1 MLEKLIAEV
10 TEYDFKSAVETN
22 KPKSWLKSVSAFANG
37 IGGTLFFGVENDGTV
52 NKGLFNPQKD
62 AEAISRLIQTR
73 IIPMPEIN
81 LKAVEEKGHKILCLI
96 VKTGRN
102 TPYYYSADGIKQA
115 YVRIGNDSVPA
126 PEDIL
131 NELILKGQN
140 KTYDSSDT
148 EFKKEDYS
156 FTLME
161 ATYRQRT
168 NLKFEST
175 DYHSF
180 GLVNPNGMLTVAG
193 ALLADQHIIYNSRV
207 FCTRWNGLI
216 KGSIYDDAIDD
227 KEYEGNLIHLLNSSC
242 DFIKNNSKVR
252 FEKQAR
258 YRVDKPDYAE
268 RAVTEVMVNALIHRN
283 YVSPGTEI
291 HIDMF
296 DDRVEITSPGGM
308 FEGGVIQNK
317 DLSAITSARRNPII
331 ADLFHRMK
339 FMERRGSGLRKIMEE
354 TAKLPGYAEN
364 FKPEFSSTPSNFKV
378 TLKNLNY
385 GISEEKVSIENEKP
399 SFESEKV
406 SIENEKTIIE
416 RLNDTELTE
425 HTKQNIITIYNEF
438 KDGVIFGRSDVC
450 NASGLGITA
459 AGNLLHKLCD
469 AELITPVTGHGKG
482 KYKFII

>member
-37 IGGTLFFGVENDGTV
+37 IGGTLFFGVENDGTIV
-52 NKGLFNPQKD
+52 KGLDDPQKD
-62 AEAISRLIQTR
+62 AEAISKLIQTR
-73 IIPMPEIN
+73 IVPMPEIN
-81 LKAVEEKGHKILCLI
+81 LKAIEEKGCNILCLI
-96 VKTGRN
+96 VKSGRK

-115 YVRIGNDSVPA
+115 YVRMGNDSLPA

-140 KTYDSSDT
+140 KTFDSSDT

-161 ATYRQRT
+161 ATYRQRAK
-168 NLKFEST
+168 LKFEAT
-175 DYHSF
+175 DYYSF
-180 GLVNPNGMLTVAG
+180 GLVNPDGMLTIAG
-193 ALLADQHIIYNSRV
+193 ALLADQHIVYNSRV
-207 FCTRWNGLI
+207 FCTRWNGLS

-242 DFIKNNSKVR
+242 DFVKNNSKVR
-252 FEKQAR
+252 FDKQAR

-268 RAVTEVMVNALIHRN
+268 RAVTEAMVNALIHRN

-317 DLSAITSARRNPII
+317 DLSAITSARRNPVI

-339 FMERRGSGLRKIMEE
+339 FMERRGSGLRKIIEE
-354 TAKLPGYAEN
+354 TAKLPGYSDEM
-364 FKPEFSSTPSNFKV
+364 KPEFTSTPSNFKV
-378 TLKNLNY
+378 VLKNLNY
-385 GISEEKVSIENEKP
+385 GISEEKLIVDAEKP
-399 SFESEKV
+399 SFESGKAA
-406 SIENEKTIIE
+406 IENENPIIE
-416 RLNDTELTE
+416 RLKDTGLTE
-425 HTKQNIITIYNEF
+425 HTKKNIIAIYNEF
-438 KDGVIFGRSDVC
+438 KDGVIFGRTDVC
-450 NASGLGITA
+450 NVSGLGVTA
-459 AGNLLHKLCD
+459 AGELLHKLCD